1 MNENLIRWS
10 KDDKQNLRRAVN
22 NFNSKIRRLEKL
34 GRENLPEKV
43 SYKELTKG
51 TSEVRDEF
59 GNIIDYQ
66 KLPILSRN
74 ELRNTLKSLQRFT
87 KRGAEEEVT
96 LKGGEKVTAWE
107 KRELSIQKQRATRSI
122 NKRISE
128 IDTTFG
134 MGNKEIQELKG
145 TLNSLKNIEN
155 KKGSEYKRA
164 LQTLK
169 NNARSD
175 RKLRKAEIWRNN
187 FLNNLDMLST
197 YDNFELFKNAIDKIK
212 NPIELYD
219 FITQS
224 DTLEDFFLWYRDKA
238 TSNTIA
244 GFKNNQEAFDNA
256 LQVLGLL

>member
-43 SYKELTKG
+43 SYKELVGIGKLQEG
-51 TSEVRDEF
+51 EVSNE
-59 GNIIDYQ
+59 IY
-66 KLPILSRN
+66 SRK
-74 ELRNTLKSLQRFT
+74 ELNNTLRSLQRFT
-87 KRGAEEEVT
+87 RRGAENEVT

-107 KRELSIQKQRATRSI
+107 KRELTIQKQRATRSI

-134 MGNKEIQELKG
+134 MGNKEIQALKG

-175 RKLRKAEIWRNN
+175 RELRKAEIWKNN
-187 FLNNLDMLST
+187 FLNNLDMLSS
-197 YDNFELFKNAIDKIK
+197 YENFDLLKNAIDKIK
-212 NPIELYD
+212 NPIKLYE
-219 FITQS
+219 FLSKS
-224 DTLEDFFLWYRDKA
+224 DILSDFFLWYKDKA

-244 GFKNNQEAFDNA
+244 GFSDNQEAFDNA
-256 LQVLGLL
+256 LEVLGIL